1 VRTILLLALGPLI
14 LGAQARSVT
23 WTGWFADDKCVSGR
37 VAASNLG
44 PNNPE
49 CAKTC
54 IEKGATPVFISEQA
68 KAMFAVKNY
77 PGVVADLGYHLEITA
92 TVDEAA
98 HTISI
103 QKVNR
108 LSYEGASCARPK
120 KPASK

>member
-1 VRTILLLALGPLI
+1 MRTILLLALAPVI
-14 LGAQARSVT
+14 LGAQVRNVT
-23 WTGWFADDKCVSGR
+23 WTGWFADDKCVAGR
-37 VAASNLG
+37 VAAGNLG

-68 KAMFAVKNY
+68 KAMFAVKDY
-77 PGVVADLGYHLEITA
+77 PGVVADLGYHLEIIA
-92 TVDEAA
+92 IVDEAA
-98 HTISI
+98 HTVSI

-108 LSYEGASCARPK
+108 LSYEGAACARPK